1 VTAPLTRVPDDAAG
15 TGAPDA
21 GRQAPGLRRFLGPR
35 PPAVER
41 CELCSVALD
50 ARHRHLVDV
59 RQRVLACACTACALL
74 FDRDAAAGGRFRPVP
89 DRYLADPGWR
99 PEPGAWEALGVPV
112 GVAFFLRNS
121 AQDRTVALYPSPA
134 GATES
139 EVDARAWEAFFAGS
153 VLAGELAPD
162 TEALIVRHTEVGT
175 SCHLVP
181 VDAAYELVGRLRL
194 HWSGFDGGERARA
207 EVDGFFAELARRA
220 TPREGLR

>member
-1 VTAPLTRVPDDAAG
+1 VAERP
-15 TGAPDA
+15 
-21 GRQAPGLRRFLGPR
+21 GRGLRRFLGPR

-50 ARHRHLVDV
+50 ERHRHHVDV
-59 RQRVLACACTACALL
+59 QRRVLACACIACSLL
-74 FDRDAAAGGRFRPVP
+74 FDGEGTPGSRFRPVP

-99 PEPGAWEALGVPV
+99 PGPGAWEALGVPV

-121 AQDRTVALYPSPA
+121 PQGRTVALYPSPA

-139 EVDARAWEAFFAGS
+139 EIDDRAWEVFFAGS
-153 VLAGELAPD
+153 ALAGALAPD
-162 TEALIVRHTEVGT
+162 TEALIVRHSEAGT

-194 HWSGFDGGERARA
+194 HWRGFDGGDRARA
-207 EVDGFFAELARRA
+207 ELDAYFAELARRA
-220 TPREGLR
+220 VPAAATGGSGREGDR